1 MRYTDPKKRIRMGD
15 HVMIGLSVLIALAM
29 LWIFWNPPP
38 DVLGRPQVVPAIVSI
53 LGSILALILPI
64 LVWMSARPIIR

>member
-1 MRYTDPKKRIRMGD
+1 MRYTDPAKRISMGD
-15 HVMIGLSVLIALAM
+15 HVFVALSVLVGIAM
-29 LWIFWNPPP
+29 IWIFWNPPC

-53 LGSILALILPI
+53 LGSILALMLPI